1 MKNRSHKLAESGLDM
16 SLFFC
21 GQGGCLHSI
30 QDSSELVINM
40 YTKLTIN
47 PMSFFL
53 EPMVA
58 TKLF

>member
-1 MKNRSHKLAESGLDM
+1 M

-58 TKLF
+58 AKLF